1 MQHRSLSLLATL
13 VASASLFAQNPP
25 QNTTLLAN
33 LTNGALSYASV
44 WGYTAPDG
52 REFAVVGAYNGTWIV
67 ETTNPSAPVTIAT
80 IPAGSTSTNN
90 EWREM
95 TSYGSYIYSVSEA
108 QAGVRVIDMTNPS
121 TPVDKGLVHS
131 ADWRNCHSIHCDPET
146 GRIYPCGTS
155 SGMWI
160 LDAAS
165 NPLTLPSLGKYGSGT
180 ATYVHE
186 TYCRRNKGYF
196 AHVYVGTLR
205 IANITNPAAITTI
218 ATLQTP
224 FQAPI
229 TQGWTHN
236 AWVTDDDKTMVT
248 TGEDLNAKFGVYDI
262 TNPAAPVLKSTYFT
276 PGYIGH
282 DAFGIGRTIFLSYYR
297 DGVHVLDVSNPSAP
311 RKIAYFDS
319 SSGAFSNEWHGCWGV
334 YPYSD
339 SGIVYLSD
347 IENGLYV
354 LRIDNGHMNRYGTG
368 TAGTGGVPRIQ
379 FDGASP
385 MVGAAAM
392 ELRLSKL
399 DPNSPFALVVS
410 GAQASVPFQNITIQV
425 DLTNPV
431 IVSGVADANGKATIP
446 MPVPNDPGLGN
457 GKIYMQVIG
466 TSGGS
471 LTASRGHWFGI
482 VP

>member
-1 MQHRSLSLLATL
+1 MHHLHTSLLAALATTL
-13 VASASLFAQNPP
+13 PLTAQNPP
-25 QNTTLLAN
+25 QNMTLMAN
-33 LTNGALSYASV
+33 VTNGALSYAAV

-52 REFAVVGAYNGTWIV
+52 REFAIVGAYNGTWIV
-67 ETTNPSAPVTIAT
+67 ETTNPASPVTIAT

-95 TSYGSYIYSVSEA
+95 TSYGNYVYSVSEA
-108 QAGVRVIDMTNPS
+108 QAGVRVIDMSNPS

-131 ADWRNCHSIHCDPET
+131 ADWRNCHSIHCDPEA

-160 LDAAS
+160 LDAAA

-180 ATYVHE
+180 STYVHE

-205 IANITNPAAITTI
+205 IANISNPAAITTI
-218 ATLQTP
+218 ATVQTP
-224 FQAPI
+224 FQSPL

-236 AWVTDDDKTMVT
+236 AWVTDDDKIMVT

-262 TNPAAPVLKSTYFT
+262 TNPATPVLKSTYYT
-276 PGYIGH
+276 PGHIGH
-282 DAFGIGRTIFLSYYR
+282 DAFGIGRTIYLSYYK
-297 DGVHVLDVSNPSAP
+297 DGVHVLDVSDPTNP
-311 RKIAYFDS
+311 RRIAYFDT
-319 SSGAFSNEWHGCWGV
+319 SNGSWTDPWHGDWGV

-339 SGIVYLSD
+339 SGIIYLSD

-354 LRIDNGHMNRYGTG
+354 VRMDAGHMNRYGTG
-368 TAGTGGVPRIQ
+368 TAGANGVPRIQ

-385 MVGAAAM
+385 MVGASAM

-399 DPNSPFALVVS
+399 DANSPFALVLSS
-410 GAQASVPFQNITIQV
+410 GQASLPFQNITVHV
-425 DLTNPV
+425 DLNNAAVLT
-431 IVSGVADANGKATIP
+431 GTADANGKATIP
-446 MPVPNDPGLGN
+446 LPVPNDPNLGN
-457 GKIYMQVIG
+457 GKVYMQVVG
-466 TSGGS
+466 TSGGA
-471 LTASRGHWFGI
+471 LTSSRGHWFGI